1 MGLGIGFGF
10 DRDIGIMNSGG
21 GGGGDYYGVR
31 FTTTQSDPDGERI
44 FYDGSVQT
52 SGSGMAAHA
61 SLPVQS
67 LMKGCLLNDNG
78 TVNYYLDPTDWTK
91 KADGTASN
99 LDGTDGQVM
108 IEIPEHYYREWIDA
122 GYKNTV
128 ISLNDFT
135 GATKVEKFYHGAYK
149 AALNRTNNKLGSVVN
164 TSADWRGG
172 DNNSAWDAQ
181 NNTLLGKPA
190 TKINRTN
197 FRTYA
202 ANRGSGWYQ
211 LPQVQAAVIYRLFI
225 VEHATRHSQKAVNGT
240 LTAEGY
246 KQGGLGQGV
255 TRVGSAEW
263 NTFSSYYPIVN
274 NGASDSLANGTGEI
288 DYVIAG
294 WPGGDETVKVN
305 RYRGIE
311 QPFGHIW
318 EWREGVNIYNDHLA
332 GTFKAYIIDNPLNF
346 DDDTTD
352 NAREAADMSKV
363 NGYISEQSLNDR
375 LATTVGI
382 AGSGDQTYFADYYYH
397 GASET
402 SSYFRALLAGGA
414 AIHGGYAGFACS
426 NSNTSASAANA
437 SFGSRLCFLGA

>member
-1 MGLGIGFGF
+1 MNLGLGLGVGF
-10 DRDIGIMNSGG
+10 GIMNSGG
-21 GGGGDYYGVR
+21 GGDYYGVQ
-31 FTTTQSDPDGERI
+31 FTLTQSDPDGERI
-44 FYDGSVQT
+44 ASSDMT
-52 SGSGMAAHA
+52 LHA

-67 LMKGCLLNDNG
+67 LMKGCLLNDDG
-78 TVNYYLDPTDWTK
+78 MVNYYLDDSDWSK
-91 KADGTASN
+91 KEDGVTSSV

-108 IEIPEHYYREWIDA
+108 VEVPEHYYREWIQD
-122 GYKNTV
+122 GYKKIAV
-128 ISLNDFT
+128 SLTNFT
-135 GATKVEKFYHGAYK
+135 GSTKVEKFYHGAYK
-149 AALNRTNNKLGSVVN
+149 AALNRTNNKLGSVVS
-164 TSADWRGG
+164 TSVDWRGG
-172 DNNSAWDAQ
+172 NNNATWDAQ

-190 TKINRTN
+190 TSINRTN

-225 VEHATRHSQKAVNGT
+225 IEHATRNSQKAVNGT

-255 TRVGSAEW
+255 TSVVGADW

-274 NGASDSLANGTGEI
+274 NGASNSLGNGTGEI
-288 DYVIAG
+288 DYVITG

-318 EWREGVNIYNDHLA
+318 EWREGINIYNDHLA
-332 GTFKAYIIDNPLNF
+332 GTFKAHVIDNPLNF
-346 DDDTTD
+346 ADDTLD
-352 NAREAADMSKV
+352 NTREAADLPKI

-402 SSYFRALLAGGA
+402 SSYFRALLAGGSA
-414 AIHGGYAGFACS
+414 SGGHAGFACS
-426 NSNTSASAANA
+426 YSNFSASNSLA
-437 SFGSRLCFLGA
+437 SFGSRLAYIS